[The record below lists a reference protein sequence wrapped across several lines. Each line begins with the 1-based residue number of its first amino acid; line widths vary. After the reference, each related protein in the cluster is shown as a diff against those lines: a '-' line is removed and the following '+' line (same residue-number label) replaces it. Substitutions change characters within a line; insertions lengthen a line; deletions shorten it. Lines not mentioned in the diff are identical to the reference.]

1 MKLSEIKSPVS
12 SLPGVGPAVSALFS
26 KLNIFT
32 VGDILSFYP
41 RSYEDRRQHVPILHF
56 ENANVHTAAVITAH
70 EWFGYGRMKTL
81 KLIISDGA
89 ASAALICFNRAF
101 LDKSLPVGCIISV
114 TGSFSV
120 KYGQIQSTSFDIT
133 KLADGGNLED
143 FKNAPLPD
151 SGIIPVYPLTEGL
164 TQKIIRKAVA
174 AALSQYARGID
185 TELPE
190 QIIKRRG
197 LLAKTRALNYIH
209 RPENPQE
216 VQEARSTLIYE
227 ELFNFQSTIAL
238 RAYKHKGAVP
248 SPHIE
253 MPGDGLSSRNAS
265 SPQEL
270 SDGEQSGG
278 FSESLSPSQK
288 QLFNRLPFM
297 LTADQRAVIRQMN
310 ADIDRGYM
318 ERNSI
323 LTAGG
328 KQKIPF
334 TMQRLL
340 QGDVGSGKTLVAFF
354 ACLRVKDWS
363 GQCAVMAPT
372 EILARQHAENAA
384 KLLEPLGIRT
394 AFLTGNIKA
403 AGRTQLLKALK
414 NGEVDIVIGTHALF
428 SKQVIYKDLQL
439 AVIDEQHRFGVVQRQ
454 SIIDKGR
461 HTEENPSVTF
471 EPHLLMM
478 SATPIPQTL
487 ALTVFGDLDIS
498 TIRTMPAGRK
508 PIQTYLVKQGNERN
522 AYEAVR
528 RQLQEGHQA
537 YFVYPAIDNEN
548 MTQEL
553 KSAEEAFENLSKT
566 IFPEYRCALLHSKI
580 PEEEQ
585 IQSLMDFRA
594 GKIQILAATTVIEV
608 GVDVPNAT
616 CIVIEQADR
625 FGLAQLHQLRGRVGR
640 DAGQS
645 YCFLIYSSRITETGI
660 ERMKVMRQNTD
671 GFAIANY
678 DLQLRGPGEITGTAQ
693 AGNLTLGIADIVR
706 DHDILVQ
713 ARTDAFDYIRE
724 KTAHDENSRTLPAA
738 PQR

>member
-12 SLPGVGPAVSALFS
+12 SLSGVGPAASALFS

-41 RSYEDRRQHVPILHF
+41 RNYEDRRQHVPILDF
-56 ENANVHTAAVITAH
+56 EKANVHTAAVITAH

-81 KLIISDGA
+81 KLIINDGA

-164 TQKIIRKAVA
+164 TQKTVRKAVA

-190 QIIKRRG
+190 QIIERRG

-209 RPENPQE
+209 QPKTPQE
-216 VQEARSTLIYE
+216 VQQARFTLIYE

-248 SPHIE
+248 SPRIDA
-253 MPGDGLSSRNAS
+253 PCDGLSSRNAS
-265 SPQEL
+265 PPQEL
-270 SDGEQSGG
+270 SAGEQSGD

-297 LTADQRAVIRQMN
+297 LTSDQRAVIQQMN

-403 AGRTQLLKALK
+403 SGRTQLLKALK
-414 NGEVDIVIGTHALF
+414 NGEIDIVIGTHALF

-508 PIQTYLVKQGNERN
+508 PVQTYLVKQGNERN

-566 IFPEYRCALLHSKI
+566 IFPEYRCALMHSKI

-640 DAGQS
+640 NAEQS

-706 DHDILVQ
+706 DHDILIQ

-724 KTAHDENSRTLPAA
+724 KTAH
-738 PQR
+738 

>member
-12 SLPGVGPAVSALFS
+12 SLSGVGPAASALFS

-41 RSYEDRRQHVPILHF
+41 RNYEDRRQQVPILDF
-56 ENANVHTAAVITAH
+56 EKANVHTAAVITAH

-81 KLIISDGA
+81 KLIINDGA

-190 QIIKRRG
+190 QIIERRG

-209 RPENPQE
+209 QPKTPQE
-216 VQEARSTLIYE
+216 VQQARFTLIYE

-248 SPHIE
+248 SPRIDA
-253 MPGDGLSSRNAS
+253 PCDGLPSRNAS
-265 SPQEL
+265 PPQEL
-270 SDGEQSGG
+270 SAGEQSGD

-297 LTADQRAVIRQMN
+297 LTSDQRAVIQQMN

-403 AGRTQLLKALK
+403 SGRTQLLKALK
-414 NGEVDIVIGTHALF
+414 NGEIDIVIGTHALF
-428 SKQVIYKDLQL
+428 SKQVVYKDLQL

-508 PIQTYLVKQGNERN
+508 PVQTYLVKQGNERN

-553 KSAEEAFENLSKT
+553 KSAEEAFEHLSQT

-640 DAGQS
+640 NAEQS

-706 DHDILVQ
+706 DHDILIQ

-724 KTAHDENSRTLPAA
+724 KTAH
-738 PQR
+738 

>member
-12 SLPGVGPAVSALFS
+12 SLSGVGPAASALFS

-41 RSYEDRRQHVPILHF
+41 RNYENRRQHVPILDF
-56 ENANVHTAAVITAH
+56 EKANVHTAAVITAH

-81 KLIISDGA
+81 KLIINDGT

-101 LDKSLPVGCIISV
+101 LDKSLPVGCIISI

-164 TQKIIRKAVA
+164 TQKTVRKAVA

-190 QIIKRRG
+190 QIIERRG

-209 RPENPQE
+209 QPKTPQE
-216 VQEARSTLIYE
+216 VQQARFTLIYE

-248 SPHIE
+248 SPRIDA
-253 MPGDGLSSRNAS
+253 PCDGLPSRNAS
-265 SPQEL
+265 LPQKL
-270 SDGEQSGG
+270 SAGEQSGD

-288 QLFNRLPFM
+288 QLFDRLPFM
-297 LTADQRAVIRQMN
+297 LTSDQRAVIQQMN

-403 AGRTQLLKALK
+403 SGRTQLLKALK
-414 NGEVDIVIGTHALF
+414 NGEIDIVIGTHALF

-508 PIQTYLVKQGNERN
+508 PVQTYLVKQGNERN

-553 KSAEEAFENLSKT
+553 KSAEEAFENLSQT

-640 DAGQS
+640 NAEQS

-706 DHDILVQ
+706 DHDILIQ

-724 KTAHDENSRTLPAA
+724 KTAH
-738 PQR
+738 

>member
-12 SLPGVGPAVSALFS
+12 SLSGVGPAASALFS

-41 RSYEDRRQHVPILHF
+41 RNYEDRRQHVPILDF
-56 ENANVHTAAVITAH
+56 EKANVHTAAVITAH

-81 KLIISDGA
+81 KLIINDGA

-164 TQKIIRKAVA
+164 TQKTVRKAVA

-190 QIIKRRG
+190 QIIERRG

-209 RPENPQE
+209 QPKTPQE
-216 VQEARSTLIYE
+216 VQQARFTLIYE

-248 SPHIE
+248 SPRIDA
-253 MPGDGLSSRNAS
+253 PDDGLPSRNAS
-265 SPQEL
+265 LPQEL
-270 SDGEQSGG
+270 SAGEQSGD

-297 LTADQRAVIRQMN
+297 LTSDQRAVIQQMN

-403 AGRTQLLKALK
+403 SGRTQLLKALK
-414 NGEVDIVIGTHALF
+414 NGEIDIVIGTHALF
-428 SKQVIYKDLQL
+428 SKQVVYKDLQL

-508 PIQTYLVKQGNERN
+508 PVQTYLVKQGNERN

-553 KSAEEAFENLSKT
+553 KSAEEAFEHLSQT

-640 DAGQS
+640 NAEQS

-706 DHDILVQ
+706 DHDILIQ

-724 KTAHDENSRTLPAA
+724 KTAH
-738 PQR
+738 

>member
-12 SLPGVGPAVSALFS
+12 SLSGVGPAASALFS

-41 RSYEDRRQHVPILHF
+41 RNYEDRRQHVPILDF
-56 ENANVHTAAVITAH
+56 EKANVHTAAVITAH

-81 KLIISDGA
+81 KLIINDGA

-164 TQKIIRKAVA
+164 TQKTVRKAVA

-190 QIIKRRG
+190 QIIERRG

-209 RPENPQE
+209 QPKTPQE
-216 VQEARSTLIYE
+216 VQQARFTLIYE

-248 SPHIE
+248 SPRIDA
-253 MPGDGLSSRNAS
+253 PCDGLSSRNAS
-265 SPQEL
+265 PPQKL
-270 SDGEQSGG
+270 SAGEQSGD

-297 LTADQRAVIRQMN
+297 LTSDQRAVIQQMN

-372 EILARQHAENAA
+372 EILARQHAENSA

-403 AGRTQLLKALK
+403 SGRTQLLKALK
-414 NGEVDIVIGTHALF
+414 NGEIDIVIGTHALF

-508 PIQTYLVKQGNERN
+508 PVQTYLVKQGNERN

-553 KSAEEAFENLSKT
+553 KSAEEAFENLSQT
-566 IFPEYRCALLHSKI
+566 IFSEYRCALLHSKI

-640 DAGQS
+640 NAEQS

-706 DHDILVQ
+706 DHDILIQ

-724 KTAHDENSRTLPAA
+724 KTAH
-738 PQR
+738 

>member
-12 SLPGVGPAVSALFS
+12 SLSGVGPAASALFS

-41 RSYEDRRQHVPILHF
+41 RNYEDRRQHVPILDF
-56 ENANVHTAAVITAH
+56 EKANVHTAAVITAH

-81 KLIISDGA
+81 KLIINDGA

-151 SGIIPVYPLTEGL
+151 SGIISVYPLTEGL
-164 TQKIIRKAVA
+164 TQKTVRKAVA

-190 QIIKRRG
+190 QIIERRG
-197 LLAKTRALNYIH
+197 LLAKTRALKYIH
-209 RPENPQE
+209 QPKTPQE
-216 VQEARSTLIYE
+216 VQQARFTLIYE

-248 SPHIE
+248 SPRIDA
-253 MPGDGLSSRNAS
+253 PCDGLSSRNAS
-265 SPQEL
+265 PPQKL
-270 SDGEQSGG
+270 SAGEQSGD

-297 LTADQRAVIRQMN
+297 LTSDQRAVIQQMN

-403 AGRTQLLKALK
+403 SGRTQLLKALK
-414 NGEVDIVIGTHALF
+414 NGEIDIVIGTHALF
-428 SKQVIYKDLQL
+428 SKQVVYKDLQL

-508 PIQTYLVKQGNERN
+508 PVQTYLVKQGNERN

-553 KSAEEAFENLSKT
+553 KSAEEAFEHLSQT

-640 DAGQS
+640 NAEQS

-706 DHDILVQ
+706 DHDILIQ

-724 KTAHDENSRTLPAA
+724 KTAH
-738 PQR
+738 

>member
-12 SLPGVGPAVSALFS
+12 SLSGVGPAASALFS

-41 RSYEDRRQHVPILHF
+41 RNYEDRRQHVPILDF
-56 ENANVHTAAVITAH
+56 EKANVHTAAVITAH

-81 KLIISDGA
+81 KLIINDGA

-164 TQKIIRKAVA
+164 TQKTVRKAVA

-190 QIIKRRG
+190 QIIERRG

-209 RPENPQE
+209 QPKTPQE
-216 VQEARSTLIYE
+216 VQQARFTLIYE

-238 RAYKHKGAVP
+238 RAYRHKGAVP
-248 SPHIE
+248 SPRIDA
-253 MPGDGLSSRNAS
+253 PCDGLSSRNAS
-265 SPQEL
+265 PPQEL
-270 SDGEQSGG
+270 SAGEQSGD
-278 FSESLSPSQK
+278 FSESLSPTQK

-297 LTADQRAVIRQMN
+297 LTSDQRAVIQQMN

-372 EILARQHAENAA
+372 EILARQHAENSA

-403 AGRTQLLKALK
+403 SGRTQLLKALK
-414 NGEVDIVIGTHALF
+414 NGEIDIVIGTHALF

-508 PIQTYLVKQGNERN
+508 PVQTYLVKQGNERN

-553 KSAEEAFENLSKT
+553 KSAEEAFENLSQT

-640 DAGQS
+640 NAEQS

-706 DHDILVQ
+706 DHDILIQ

-724 KTAHDENSRTLPAA
+724 KTAH
-738 PQR
+738 